1 MYPVGNSKVAN
12 PLTSEAQQLLTA
24 LKTKPVLTRA
34 EKQIY
39 LFQYLQPQQQIGLEI
54 GPNIRALVP
63 KSLGYQVEYIESMST
78 EQLLASIQKKSPHE
92 ANLVPAIDYVHKA
105 GLVKD
110 IGKAAYYDYVVSSHV
125 LEHLPN
131 MIQHF
136 QEVEAV
142 LKENGVY
149 GLIVPDKTLTLDYL
163 RPCSSLGQVLE
174 AYLQK
179 RTHAPLASYID
190 NLVYGVKS
198 KHNDAICWEVGS
210 KLDLTTVY
218 VQHPRKIQHLL
229 DTQQTEPPADW
240 GGHVWVFTADSFVS
254 LFFDMKRFALTNLE
268 LIDIH
273 PTGEADFMVVLAKQN
288 SGYSALTQAEALEQ
302 LCAKYYQ
309 SSHLNLS
316 LYACS

>member
-1 MYPVGNSKVAN
+1 MAN

-24 LKTKPVLTRA
+24 LRAKPVLTRA
-34 EKQIY
+34 EKQMY
-39 LFQYLQPQQQIGLEI
+39 LFQYLQPEQQLGLEI

-63 KSLGYQVEYIESMST
+63 KSSDYQVEYIESMST
-78 EQLLASIQKKSPHE
+78 EQLLATIQIKSPHE
-92 ANLVPAIDYVHKA
+92 IDLVPAIDYVHKT
-105 GLVKD
+105 GLVED
-110 IGKAAYYDYVVSSHV
+110 LGKAAYYDYVVSSHV

-131 MIQHF
+131 LIQHF

-142 LKENGVY
+142 LKEGGVY

-163 RPCSSLGQVLE
+163 RPCSSFGQIVE

-179 RTHAPLASYID
+179 RSQAPLASYID

-198 KHNDAICWEVGS
+198 KHNDAICWEAGS
-210 KLDLTTVY
+210 PLDLTTVY

-254 LFFDMKRFALTNLE
+254 LFFDMKRFALTSLE
-268 LIDIH
+268 LIDIQ

-288 SGYSALTQAEALEQ
+288 SGYPALTQAKALEQ
-302 LCAKYYQ
+302 LRASHYQ
-309 SSHLNLS
+309 PAHINLS
-316 LYACS
+316 LYSCS